1 MKKIYWRKLD
11 SSAKVFPLWS
21 GKKYSSVFRI
31 SVVLK
36 EKIDPEILKASVIS
50 ALDNYSEF
58 KVKMKAGFFWYYL
71 EKNSKEPIIEIENDY
86 PCKYID
92 YKKNN
97 GYLFKVTYYEKKINI
112 DIFHSLTDGSGGTEF
127 FKEIIYRYLDLN
139 NKEPNQNIINTKKQ
153 EYSIEDSYIKNY
165 NRKIKS
171 KRSLKS
177 AYILKGR
184 KLDKGAVST
193 THYIINLEE
202 LKKISKEK
210 NVSLTIY
217 ITAMTI
223 YSIYEAN
230 YKIHNGRKPIKIC
243 IPIDLKNYMESNT
256 ILNFFTYMTIN
267 ANLLRNKEYSFDEIL
282 KLVTEEFNQKLV
294 KEEIEKTMA
303 GNVKLGSFLPFRIIP
318 LPMKY
323 GIMRIANKIIK
334 LYTTT
339 TLSNIGKI
347 EIDEKYKKYIE
358 EFLLLVAPDEGEKIK
373 CSICSFENNLV
384 YTITNILEGKEIE
397 NKFFNLLEENNI
409 EVKIERNDDY
419 VISKNK

>member
-1 MKKIYWRKLD
+1 MEKIYWRKLD

-36 EKIDPEILKASVIS
+36 EKVNPEILKTSVINT
-50 ALDNYSEF
+50 LDTYSEF

-71 EKNSKEPIIEIENDY
+71 EKNNKEPIIQIENDY

-97 GYLFKVTYYEKKINI
+97 GYLFKVTYYRNKINI
-112 DIFHSLTDGSGGTEF
+112 DIFHSLTDGRGGIEF
-127 FKEIIYRYLDLN
+127 FKEIIYRYLESK
-139 NKEPNQNIINTKKQ
+139 NKNSNQTIRYTQKE
-153 EYSIEDSYIKNY
+153 EYSTEDSYIKNY
-165 NRKIKS
+165 NKKIKS
-171 KRSLKS
+171 KRFIQS

-184 KLDKGAVST
+184 KLEKGEIST
-193 THYIINLEE
+193 THYVINLKE
-202 LKKISKEK
+202 LKKNAEE
-210 NVSLTIY
+210 NDVSLTTY
-217 ITAMTI
+217 LAAMTV
-223 YSIYEAN
+223 YSIYQTN
-230 YKIHNGRKPIKIC
+230 YKIHSGKNPIKIC
-243 IPIDLKNYMESNT
+243 IPVDLKNYIKSNT
-256 ILNFFTYMTIN
+256 ILNFFSYMTISV
-267 ANLLRNKEYSFDEIL
+267 NLSQKKEYTFDEIL
-282 KLVTEEFNQKLV
+282 RLVEKEFKQKLV
-294 KEEIEKTMA
+294 KEEIEKTMT
-303 GNVKLGSFLPFRIIP
+303 GNVKLGRFLPFRIIP
-318 LPMKY
+318 LPIKY
-323 GIMRIANKIIK
+323 GIMRIVNKIIK
-334 LYTTT
+334 LYATT

-347 EIDEKYKKYIE
+347 EVEEKYKEDIE

-397 NKFFNLLEENNI
+397 SKFFEILEENDI